1 MGNIAAEFEASAQK
15 WPGKDVLVRGG
26 QTLTWRTLDLR
37 AGALAE
43 DLADRGVGPGD
54 PVLLSFGDS
63 LSLTIALLAA
73 LKTGATATP
82 LNQRLGDE
90 EKAAIIADLGP
101 KLVCDR
107 LASGEKMFGCAETAI
122 EDDAFIL
129 YTSGSTGA
137 PKGAVLSHRATSLAL
152 SHWRGPI
159 LDLGPDDVVLSTL
172 PPAHSFGVFGS
183 ILAPMLAGAKIVFLD
198 RFSPEGVLAAI
209 AEHRVTVF
217 PGVATMFQRILDCPD
232 LVDADTSSLRFAAS
246 GAAPCSWELAE
257 QWRAATGARIIRG
270 YGMTELFR
278 PISYTPLSD
287 RDVPDAIGRAV
298 ADVEL
303 RIVDKDGDVL
313 PPGEIGELWINSP
326 ARLTGYLNQPEQTRA
341 VLQGDWFKTGDLAT
355 LDGDGFVRIKGRIK
369 DIILRGG
376 YTVAAGS
383 VEKVLMAH
391 PDVAEA
397 AVIGVPHRELGEE
410 IAAYVTLQPGGGATS
425 DSLIAFCKERM
436 ANFNYPRHVRVL
448 DEMPKSPMGKVL
460 KQKLRLSFSPRD
472 S

>member
-1 MGNIAAEFEASAQK
+1 
-15 WPGKDVLVRGG
+15 
-26 QTLTWRTLDLR
+26 
-37 AGALAE
+37 
-43 DLADRGVGPGD
+43 
-54 PVLLSFGDS
+54 
-63 LSLTIALLAA
+63 
-73 LKTGATATP
+73 
-82 LNQRLGDE
+82 
-90 EKAAIIADLGP
+90 
-101 KLVCDR
+101 
-107 LASGEKMFGCAETAI
+107 MF
-122 EDDAFIL
+122 L
-129 YTSGSTGA
+129 
-137 PKGAVLSHRATSLAL
+137 
-152 SHWRGPI
+152 
-159 LDLGPDDVVLSTL
+159 
-172 PPAHSFGVFGS
+172 
-183 ILAPMLAGAKIVFLD
+183 
-198 RFSPEGVLAAI
+198 
-209 AEHRVTVF
+209 
-217 PGVATMFQRILDCPD
+217 
-232 LVDADTSSLRFAAS
+232 
-246 GAAPCSWELAE
+246 ELAE

-326 ARLTGYLNQPEQTRA
+326 ARLTGYLNQPEQTLA
-341 VLQGDWFKTGDLAT
+341 VLQGDWFRTGDLAT